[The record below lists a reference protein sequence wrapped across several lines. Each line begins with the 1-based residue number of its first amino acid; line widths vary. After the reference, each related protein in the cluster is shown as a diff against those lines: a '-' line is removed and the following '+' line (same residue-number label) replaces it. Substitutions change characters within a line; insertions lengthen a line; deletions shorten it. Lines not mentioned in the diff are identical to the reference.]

1 MTGKEVRALSDEELL
16 VETDNLTKRLYDLR
30 AAAVTEKI
38 EDPSQFKKIR
48 RDIARLKGERRAREL
63 AALGAGEEATS

>member
-1 MTGKEVRALSDEELL
+1 MTGKEVRALSDEEIA
-16 VETDNLTKRLYDLR
+16 VETDRLQKKLYELR

-48 RDIARLKGERRAREL
+48 KDVARLKGERRAREL
-63 AALGAGEEATS
+63 AGAAKQEASS